1 MLRILVSNDDGI
13 EAHGIRTLVRFL
25 SHMAEVYVVAPDKQ
39 RSASGQAI
47 TFGGKVT
54 AKQVEMDGAKKAIAL
69 SGTPADCAKYGIDMM
84 REAGT
89 PPDFVIGGINH
100 GGNAGIDINYSGTF
114 AIANEGAMN
123 GYRALALSVTNRKAT
138 HFEFICEMIP
148 ELLEVAKKLQPG
160 SILNANAPD
169 LPKWQ
174 IKGVR
179 YADAGICGF
188 NNTFERVIEENS
200 DNADEEKAN
209 KPFADG
215 EYKYNGEITDGS
227 AQPPNTDL
235 NCLAK
240 GYATIT
246 PYKVNRVDNG
256 ILAKLRG
263 LSSDNTMCIIMD
275 VQNHIIPKVRKSEKF
290 MDNVLKL
297 ARCLSILELPTLLTE
312 QYGYDTEPIVGEVK
326 SELRSFEKLDK
337 VEFDCTSSPD
347 MESLLASHKGRRIV
361 IAGLEAHIGI
371 LQSARSLV
379 EKGYE
384 VQILK
389 DCCASKQ
396 KEDLEEAMK
405 TLRDMG
411 CTITTLESFIYEE
424 VGGTTD
430 FAYRKVKTFLE
441 A

>member
-13 EAHGIRTLVRFL
+13 DAHGIRTLVRFL

-69 SGTPADCAKYGIDMM
+69 SGTPADCAKFGIDMM
-84 REAGT
+84 REVGT

-100 GGNAGIDINYSGTF
+100 GGNAGADINYSGTF

-160 SILNANAPD
+160 
-169 LPKWQ
+169 Q

-179 YADAGICGF
+179 YAEAGICGF
-188 NNTFERVIEENS
+188 NNKFERVMEEKP
-200 DNADEEKAN
+200 DGEDEERDN
-209 KPFADG
+209 KSFSDG
-215 EYKYNGEITDGS
+215 EYKYNGEVTDGS
-227 AQPPNTDL
+227 VQPSNTDL
-235 NCLAK
+235 YCLAN

-256 ILAKLRG
+256 LLAKLRG
-263 LSSDNTMCIIMD
+263 LSSDDTMCIIMD
-275 VQNHIIPKVRKSEKF
+275 VQGHTVPKVRKSEKF
-290 MDNVLKL
+290 IGNILKL
-297 ARCLSILELPTLLTE
+297 AKCLKILELPTLITE
-312 QYGYDTEPIVGEVK
+312 QFGHDAEPVLGGLK

-337 VEFDCTSSPD
+337 VDFDCTSSPD
-347 MESLLASHKGRRIV
+347 MESLLQSHKGKRIV
-361 IAGLEAHIGI
+361 LAGLEAHIGI

-379 EKGYE
+379 DKGYD
-384 VQILK
+384 VQIIK

-396 KEDLEEAMK
+396 KDDLEEAMK
-405 TLRDMG
+405 TLRGIG
-411 CTITTLESFIYEE
+411 CTITTLESFIYDEI
-424 VGGTTD
+424 GSTTD
-430 FAYRKVKTFLE
+430 FSYRKVKKVLE

>member
-69 SGTPADCAKYGIDMM
+69 SGTPADCAKFGIDMM
-84 REAGT
+84 REVGT

-100 GGNAGIDINYSGTF
+100 GGNAGADINYSGTF

-160 SILNANAPD
+160 SILNVNAPD

-179 YADAGICGF
+179 YAEAGICGF
-188 NNTFERVIEENS
+188 NNKFERVMEENPDS
-200 DNADEEKAN
+200 EDKGRENE
-209 KPFADG
+209 PFSEG
-215 EYKYNGEITDGS
+215 EYKYNGEVTDGS
-227 AQPPNTDL
+227 VQPPNTDL
-235 NCLAK
+235 YCLAN

-246 PYKVNRVDNG
+246 PYKVNRMDNG
-256 ILAKLRG
+256 LLAKLRG
-263 LSSDNTMCIIMD
+263 LSSDSTMCIIMD
-275 VQNHIIPKVRKSEKF
+275 VQGHTVSKVRKSEKF
-290 MDNVLKL
+290 MGNILKL
-297 ARCLSILELPTLLTE
+297 AKCLRILELPTLLTE
-312 QYGYDTEPIVGEVK
+312 QFGHDAEPVLGELK
-326 SELRSFEKLDK
+326 SELHSFEKLDK
-337 VEFDCTSSPD
+337 VDFDCTSSPD
-347 MESLLASHKGRRIV
+347 MESLLQSHKGKRIV

-379 EKGYE
+379 EKGYD
-384 VQILK
+384 VQVIK

-396 KEDLEEAMK
+396 KDDLEEAMK
-405 TLRDMG
+405 TLRDIG
-411 CTITTLESFIYEE
+411 CTITTLESFIYDEI
-424 VGGTTD
+424 GSTTD
-430 FAYRKVKTFLE
+430 FSYRKVKKVLE

>member
-13 EAHGIRTLVRFL
+13 EAFGIRTLVRFL

-47 TFGGKVT
+47 TLSGKVT
-54 AKQVEMDGAKKAIAL
+54 AKQVEMDGALKAIAL
-69 SGTPADCAKYGIDMM
+69 TGTPADCAKYGIDMM

-114 AIANEGAMN
+114 AIANEGALN
-123 GYRALALSVTNRKAT
+123 GYRALVLSVTNKQAT

-148 ELLEVAKKLQPG
+148 EILDMTQKLQPG
-160 SILNANAPD
+160 IILNVNAPD

-179 YADAGICGF
+179 YAEAGICGF
-188 NNTFERVIEENS
+188 NNTFERVIEKNLSGE
-200 DNADEEKAN
+200 DEEHAN
-209 KPFADG
+209 KPFAEG
-215 EYKYNGEITDGS
+215 EYKYNGELTDGS
-227 AQPPNTDL
+227 AQPSNTDL
-235 NCLAK
+235 NCLAN

-256 ILAKLRG
+256 MLAKLRG
-263 LSSDNTMCIIMD
+263 LGSDNTMCIIMD
-275 VQNHIIPKVRKSEKF
+275 VQNHIIPEVRKSEKF
-290 MDNVLKL
+290 MDSVLKL

-312 QYGYDTEPIVGEVK
+312 QYGYDTEPISGELK

-337 VEFDCTSSPD
+337 VEFDCTSSQD

-361 IAGLEAHIGI
+361 LAGLEAHIGI
-371 LQSARSLV
+371 LQSARSLI

-424 VGGTTD
+424 IGSTTD
-430 FAYRKVKTFLE
+430 FAYRKVKTVLE

>member
-13 EAHGIRTLVRFL
+13 DAFGIRTLVRFL

-47 TFGGKVT
+47 TLGGKVT
-54 AKQVEMDGAKKAIAL
+54 ANQVEMDGAVKAITL

-84 REAGT
+84 REAAT

-114 AIANEGAMN
+114 AIANEGALN
-123 GYRALALSVTNRKAT
+123 GYRAIALSVTNRQAT

-148 ELLEVAKKLQPG
+148 ELLDVAKKLQPG
-160 SILNANAPD
+160 IILNVNAPD

-200 DNADEEKAN
+200 DNVDEEKAN

-256 ILAKLRG
+256 MLAKLRG

-297 ARCLSILELPTLLTE
+297 ASCLSILELPTLLTE

-430 FAYRKVKTFLE
+430 FAYRKVKSVLE

>member
-13 EAHGIRTLVRFL
+13 DAFGIRTLVRFL

-47 TFGGKVT
+47 TLGGKVT
-54 AKQVEMDGAKKAIAL
+54 ANQVEMDGAVKAITL

-114 AIANEGAMN
+114 AIANEGALN
-123 GYRALALSVTNRKAT
+123 GYRAIALSVTNRQAT

-148 ELLEVAKKLQPG
+148 ELLDVAKKLPPG
-160 SILNANAPD
+160 IILNVNAPD

-256 ILAKLRG
+256 MLAKLRG

-275 VQNHIIPKVRKSEKF
+275 VQGHTVSKVRKSEKF
-290 MDNVLKL
+290 MGNILKL
-297 ARCLSILELPTLLTE
+297 AKCLKILELPTLLTE
-312 QYGYDTEPIVGEVK
+312 QFGHDTEPVLGELK
-326 SELRSFEKLDK
+326 SELHSFEKLDK
-337 VEFDCTSSPD
+337 VDFDCTSSPD
-347 MESLLASHKGRRIV
+347 MESLLQSHKGKCIV
-361 IAGLEAHIGI
+361 LAGLEAHIGI
-371 LQSARSLV
+371 LQSARSLI
-379 EKGYE
+379 EKGYD
-384 VQILK
+384 VQVIK

-396 KEDLEEAMK
+396 KDDLEEAMK
-405 TLRDMG
+405 TLRDIG
-411 CTITTLESFIYEE
+411 CTITTLESFIYDEI
-424 VGGTTD
+424 GSTTN
-430 FAYRKVKTFLE
+430 FSYRKVKKVLE